1 PSMMNVRRAKKG
13 WFKMSK
19 RRNHSPQFKAKLA
32 VEALKEERSVS
43 EIAADY
49 QLNPNLVRRWRDEL
63 AEKASVIFSS
73 TKQIKEQKRREQ
85 VLEAERDEL
94 LKAVGVA
101 TVERDWLRRIYK
113 TINGGEEP
121 PGLGQV

>member
-1 PSMMNVRRAKKG
+1 MMNVRRAKKG